1 MDSEMKLMWNCG
13 TNGDVAVELD
23 YKSLIKYENIF
34 TKIRKINSENDLEL
48 NYYCPNTIID
58 KTKLKKCKYEHNGHT
73 YKVIDLKKIS
83 DNADMSKFGF
93 EKGTKKS
100 DLALLVHM
108 VNSENLYADLA
119 SVKLMNMSTSGG
131 ILSESL
137 ITPNHP
143 NTYLGRE
150 YGVLL
155 SQDNLN
161 IASMDSENRMSGYK
175 KSLTGFVDL
184 IFNPQGS
191 EQRNYFR
198 NAFLKSLEIN
208 PDSVSDED
216 FAKFYKRYL
225 VNTETLS
232 DINLQGMYVLGKNI
246 ISGIEVK
253 KAIIDFQKSLINK
266 NNSSHNEIVGYA
278 PKVEALVSKVK
289 HFSQLPEDF
298 LEFARNNDLPII
310 LI

>member
-1 MDSEMKLMWNCG
+1 MHKFQKEEISNKE
-13 TNGDVAVELD
+13 VEEFYKDKSNEELYD
-23 YKSLIKYENIF
+23 LLKSLDPKSAESIHKNNRRRVLRAIAIY
-34 TKIRKINSENDLEL
+34 
-48 NYYCPNTIID
+48 
-58 KTKLKKCKYEHNGHT
+58 
-73 YKVIDLKKIS
+73 
-83 DNADMSKFGF
+83 NAT
-93 EKGTKKS
+93 GTKKS

-137 ITPNHP
+137 ITPNHA

-246 ISGIEVK
+246 ISGVEVK
-253 KAIIDFQKSLINK
+253 KAIIAIKK
-266 NNSSHNEIVGYA
+266 C
-278 PKVEALVSKVK
+278 VEKLS
-289 HFSQLPEDF
+289 
-298 LEFARNNDLPII
+298 I
-310 LI
+310 